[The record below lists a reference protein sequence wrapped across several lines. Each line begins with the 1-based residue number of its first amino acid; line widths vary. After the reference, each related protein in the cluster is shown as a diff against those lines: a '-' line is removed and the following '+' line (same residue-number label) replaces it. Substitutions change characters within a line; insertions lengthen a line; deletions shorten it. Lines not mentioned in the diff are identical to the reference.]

1 MINDQET
8 KKEIKNAYQ
17 GLLLTEP
24 IFIHPS
30 SVLFKELPEFIC
42 YTEMVETSKM
52 YMKNVSSVDSSW
64 LAVYCANQCT
74 FAKPIINESE
84 PDYENKKPSEAT
96 FGRVMWKIKSTE
108 VEFPQSLELFKWF
121 ARFFLEGDVADYLK
135 KYSTVLLASPSTML
149 KSWAKYVLFVDSG

>member
-52 YMKNVSSVDSSW
+52 YMKNVNYVYSSW
-64 LAVYCANQCT
+64 FAVYCANQCT
-74 FAKPIINESE
+74 FAKPIM
-84 PDYENKKPSEAT
+84 
-96 FGRVMWKIKSTE
+96 RIKSHALIQTK
-108 VEFPQSLELFKWF
+108 VLWYVIVKLRLVVLCGRLNQ
-121 ARFFLEGDVADYLK
+121 LK
-135 KYSTVLLASPSTML
+135 
-149 KSWAKYVLFVDSG
+149 

>member
-1 MINDQET
+1 MINDPET

-17 GLLLTEP
+17 GLFLTEP

-74 FAKPIINESE
+74 FAKPIISEPE
-84 PDYENKKPSEAT
+84 PDYENKKPKFDSE
-96 FGRVMWKIKSTE
+96 KS
-108 VEFPQSLELFKWF
+108 V
-121 ARFFLEGDVADYLK
+121 VVCHHDY
-135 KYSTVLLASPSTML
+135 V
-149 KSWAKYVLFVDSG
+149 